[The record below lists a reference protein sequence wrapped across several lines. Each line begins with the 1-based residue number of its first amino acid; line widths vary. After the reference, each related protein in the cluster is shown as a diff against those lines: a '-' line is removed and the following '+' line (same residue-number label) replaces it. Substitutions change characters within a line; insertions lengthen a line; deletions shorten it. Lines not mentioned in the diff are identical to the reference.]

1 MFKHTLLTSYKV
13 QVLHL
18 EPGTHLVN
26 PQSQNSTALLALPN
40 VRVPTAPAS
49 PNSKVYLTRTRVN
62 YTKSPANR
70 GGALRLYFPT
80 QGPSWTCRP
89 ALPLRKVQQD
99 FPPGESTDNLFS
111 SSRTG

>member
-1 MFKHTLLTSYKV
+1 MFKHMLLTSYKV

-40 VRVPTAPAS
+40 VRVPTAPAP

-80 QGPSWTCRP
+80 QGPSWTCPPRP
-89 ALPLRKVQQD
+89 PAPEDAAR
-99 FPPGESTDNLFS
+99 FP
-111 SSRTG
+111 SRGIH